1 MCRQTCNKQADFKTF
16 KKKNQKKD
24 YPTCDNMWVDVK
36 RVIDGVDGAPPKVP
50 LTEGERAS
58 VNADAR
64 HISVP
69 SQWDLR

>member
-1 MCRQTCNKQADFKTF
+1 
-16 KKKNQKKD
+16 
-24 YPTCDNMWVDVK
+24 MWVDVK

-64 HISVP
+64 HVSVP
-69 SQWDLR
+69 SQ